1 MSVLGWH
8 HHFLNDGAE
17 MIRAYRCWPRDTTF
31 GGRLESDMGQVIFVV
46 WRESVEALLVVGI
59 LYAWL
64 NNGDATARKGLPYLW
79 VGVAIGLLAAVGLG
93 AALVGFTEVLSGSA
107 QDYFQAGMVLVACVL
122 IVQMVMWMKHHAR
135 TLKREME
142 ASLQK
147 SAEAANW
154 WGVTLLVTLAI
165 AREGSETVI
174 FLYGLGFGQSGHVA
188 PSMIAAVVI
197 GLALAFATFY
207 VLQLGGKVFSWRL
220 FFRITEIMLL
230 FLAAGLFEAGIDK
243 LIDMEILP
251 TVIDQ
256 LWDSSRILDDSSTVG
271 SLVATLTGYRAHP
284 SLTNLAAYG
293 IYWVVV
299 WGLLR
304 YSSRRTA
311 ALRAAA

>member
-1 MSVLGWH
+1 
-8 HHFLNDGAE
+8 
-17 MIRAYRCWPRDTTF
+17 
-31 GGRLESDMGQVIFVV
+31 MGQVIFIV

-64 NNGDATARKGLPYLW
+64 RNGDAVARRGLPYLW
-79 VGVAIGLLAAVGLG
+79 AGVALGLLAACALG
-93 AALVGFTEVLSGSA
+93 AALVGFTEVLSGAA

-142 ASLQK
+142 TSLQER
-147 SAEAANW
+147 ADAANW
-154 WGVTLLVTLAI
+154 WGVTLLVALAI

-188 PSMIAAVVI
+188 PSMYAAVVI

-220 FFRITEIMLL
+220 FFRVTEIMLL
-230 FLAAGLFEAGIDK
+230 FLAAGLFESGIDK
-243 LIDMEILP
+243 LIGMELLP
-251 TVIDQ
+251 TLNDQ
-256 LWDSSRILDDSSTVG
+256 LWDSSALLDDSSTFG

-284 SLTNLAAYG
+284 SLTNLLAYLG
-293 IYWVVV
+293 YWVVV
-299 WGLLR
+299 WALLR
-304 YSSRRTA
+304 YTSRRLVPRPRAETA
-311 ALRAAA
+311 